1 MVLPEDK
8 LKELELQITQLQQQ
22 HEVMK
27 QALQELLLAI
37 MASSPVQ
44 PVSMELKQSL
54 NKLLAEN
61 SELGTL
67 FNADA
72 FWLRLDELCRDRL

>member
-22 HEVMK
+22 QEVMK

>member
-22 HEVMK
+22 QEVMK

-37 MASSPVQ
+37 MASSPGQ
-44 PVSMELKQSL
+44 PAPTELKQSL

-67 FNADA
+67 FNDDA
-72 FWLRLDELCRDRL
+72 FWLRLDKLCCGRL

>member
-22 HEVMK
+22 QEIMK
-27 QALQELLLAI
+27 RTLQELLLTI

-44 PVSMELKQSL
+44 PASMEFKQSL

-61 SELGTL
+61 SELSTL
-67 FNADA
+67 FNDDH
-72 FWLRLDELCRDRL
+72 FWLRLNELCCNRL